1 MVDIMNELSVP
12 RNKRILGTDD
22 CLFYGFM
29 RWKKKQRYI
38 VILK

>member
-1 MVDIMNELSVP
+1 MNELSVP
-12 RNKRILGTDD
+12 RNKRILGTDG

-29 RWKKKQRYI
+29 RRKKKQRYI